1 MKKQFLIANF
11 FLCMAV
17 YACSQNPLT
26 IPPAIT
32 GTAFNLNVQNG
43 TTQFF
48 DGINT
53 PTYGINGD
61 ILGPTIIVN
70 KWDWV
75 TLNVTNSLTG
85 TGNSTT
91 MHWHGLHVPA
101 MADGGPHQIIE
112 QGATWSPQFQILN
125 NASTFWYHPHG
136 LGKTDLQVARG
147 LAGFFIIKDSAEA
160 AINLPRSYGI
170 DDFPIVVQTKA
181 FDILYQVAIATQDD
195 TLVCV
200 NATVDPFLNAPAQ
213 VVRLRLLNGS
223 SMRVYNFGFTNDKE
237 FNLIGTDGGLL
248 NNSLPMNRLLLAPGE
263 RGEILLDLQGMEG
276 QTIYLMSNSSEMV
289 NGIYGAATVTG
300 MMGGEIPDYNLN
312 PLNGADFEILQINVV
327 AQTADPVLTIP
338 DVLVANEPLITYDN
352 TRTFNLQPD
361 VMMDPEGQVM
371 GPFNINGEHFD
382 MEVINETLYIN
393 DVEKWRIQ
401 NNTGIA
407 HPFHIHDIQFNIDNI
422 NGGPVPLHLQGLKD
436 VVLVMPMSYVEVIA
450 KFEDFADDEVPYM
463 YHCHMLH
470 HEDDGMMGSFL
481 VVDTTKNSIQSQL
494 FSNWIIYPNPVIDFI
509 TVQTITM
516 ESNVE
521 YKIFNDIGEKVISS
535 QKNNTNNIEIN
546 VSQLPAGAYLIQLKS
561 SGNQLTK
568 YFVKL

>member
-1 MKKQFLIANF
+1 MKKQFHLI
-11 FLCMAV
+11 FLL
-17 YACSQNPLT
+17 CSALFAKTQNPLV
-26 IPPAIT
+26 IPPALT
-32 GTAFNLNVQNG
+32 GTTFNLNVQNG
-43 TTQFF
+43 VVQFF

-53 PTYGINGD
+53 PTFGINGD

-75 TLNVTNSLTG
+75 TINVTNSLTG
-85 TGNSTT
+85 TGNTTT

-136 LGKTDLQVARG
+136 LGKTDLHVAKG
-147 LAGFFIIKDSAEA
+147 LAGFLIVKDSAEA
-160 AINLPRSYGI
+160 ELNLPRNYGV

-200 NATVDPFLNAPAQ
+200 NGTVDPYLEAPAQ
-213 VVRLRLLNGS
+213 VIRLRLLNGS

-248 NNSLPMNRLLLAPGE
+248 SNSLPLNRLMLAPGE

-300 MMGGEIPDYNLN
+300 MMGGVITDYNLN
-312 PLNGADFEILQINVV
+312 PLNGADFQILQINVG
-327 AQTADPVLTIP
+327 AQTIDPVLEIP
-338 DVLVANEPLITYDN
+338 EVLVENLPLISYDK

-361 VMMDPEGQVM
+361 EMMDPEGQVM
-371 GPFNINGEHFD
+371 GPFNINGDHFD
-382 MEVINETLYIN
+382 MEVINETVYIN
-393 DVEKWRIQ
+393 DTEKWRIQ

-407 HPFHIHDIQFNIDNI
+407 HPFHIHDIQFSIDNI
-422 NGGPVPLHLQGLKD
+422 NGGIVPEYLQGKKD
-436 VVLVMPMSYVEVIA
+436 VVLVPPMQYVDLIMQ
-450 KFEDFADDEVPYM
+450 FRDFSDNEIPYM

-470 HEDDGMMGSFL
+470 HEDDGMMGSFI
-481 VVDTTKNSIQSQL
+481 VIDTALTGIAENETL
-494 FSNWIIYPNPVIDFI
+494 NFTIYPNPVNEMIFI
-509 TVQTITM
+509 QLENKSISAQVC
-516 ESNVE
+516 
-521 YKIFNDIGEKVISS
+521 IFNMLGESILSIQSYGNANIALNISDIPTGIYLLQVKSNEQI
-535 QKNNTNNIEIN
+535 NTKKFIK
-546 VSQLPAGAYLIQLKS
+546 G
-561 SGNQLTK
+561 
-568 YFVKL
+568 

>member
-1 MKKQFLIANF
+1 MKKLLVYIFLFILATS
-11 FLCMAV
+11 A
-17 YACSQNPLT
+17 YGQNPLA
-26 IPPAIT
+26 IPSALT
-32 GTAFNLNVQNG
+32 GTTFNLNVQNG
-43 TTQFF
+43 TVQFF

-101 MADGGPHQIIE
+101 MADGGPHQVIE

-147 LAGFFIIKDSAEA
+147 LAGFFIVKDSAEA
-160 AINLPRSYGI
+160 AINLPRNYGI

-200 NATVDPFLNAPAQ
+200 NGTVDPYLDAPAQ

-223 SMRVYNFGFTNDKE
+223 SMRAYNFAFTNDME
-237 FNLIGTDGGLL
+237 FHLIGTDGGLL
-248 NNSLPMNRLLLAPGE
+248 NNSLPLNRLMLAPGE

-312 PLNGADFEILQINVV
+312 PLNGADFEILQINVI
-327 AQTADPVLTIP
+327 AQTTDPVLLIP
-338 DVLVANEPLITYDN
+338 DVLVANAPLTTYDN
-352 TRTFNLQPD
+352 MRTFNLQPD
-361 VMMDPEGQVM
+361 VMMDPDGQVM
-371 GPFNINGEHFD
+371 GPFNINGDHFD
-382 MEVINETLYIN
+382 MEVINETVYIN
-393 DVEKWRIQ
+393 DIEKWRIQ

-407 HPFHIHDIQFNIDNI
+407 HPFHIHDIQFTIDNI
-422 NGGPVPLHLQGLKD
+422 NGGPVPMHLQGLKD
-436 VVLVMPMSYVEVIA
+436 VVLVMPMSYVDVIA
-450 KFEDFADDEVPYM
+450 KFEDFADNEVPYM

-481 VVDTTKNSIQSQL
+481 VVDTTVNNLTDQSNANL
-494 FSNWIIYPNPVIDFI
+494 IVYPNPVNNSIFLEFPENELKQITIFDMLGNTVAIYESIHGSAITLDVFKLAGGTYVLKIDYLDGTLYKKFI
-509 TVQTITM
+509 
-516 ESNVE
+516 
-521 YKIFNDIGEKVISS
+521 KD
-535 QKNNTNNIEIN
+535 
-546 VSQLPAGAYLIQLKS
+546 
-561 SGNQLTK
+561 
-568 YFVKL
+568 

>member
-1 MKKQFLIANF
+1 MKKQFFISSF
-11 FLCMAV
+11 FLCLAV
-17 YACSQNPLT
+17 YACSQNPLA
-26 IPPAIT
+26 IPPALT
-32 GTAFNLNVQNG
+32 GTTFNLNVQNG
-43 TTQFF
+43 TFQFF

-101 MADGGPHQIIE
+101 MADGGPHQVIE

-160 AINLPRSYGI
+160 AINLPRNYGI

-200 NATVDPFLNAPAQ
+200 NGTVDPYLAAPAQ

-223 SMRVYNFGFTNDKE
+223 SMRAYNFGFTNDKE
-237 FNLIGTDGGLL
+237 FHLIGTDGGLL
-248 NNSLPMNRLLLAPGE
+248 NNSLSLNRLMLAPGE

-338 DVLVANEPLITYDN
+338 EVLVVNEPLITYDN

-382 MEVINETLYIN
+382 MEVINETVYIN

-422 NGGPVPLHLQGLKD
+422 NGGPVPLNLQGLKD

-481 VVDTTKNSIQSQL
+481 VIDTTKNSIQSQL
-494 FSNWIIYPNPVIDFI
+494 FSDWIIYPNPVIDLI
-509 TVQTITM
+509 TVQTNTT

-521 YKIFNDIGEKVISS
+521 YKIFNDQGETVISS

-546 VSQLPAGAYLIQLKS
+546 VSQLPAGAYLLQLKS
-561 SGNQLTK
+561 NGNQLTK
-568 YFVKL
+568 YFVKS

>member
-1 MKKQFLIANF
+1 MKKLFLSIFFLISAF
-11 FLCMAV
+11 YGFG
-17 YACSQNPLT
+17 QNPLA
-26 IPPAIT
+26 IPPTLT
-32 GTAFNLNVQNG
+32 GTSFDLNVQNG
-43 TTQFF
+43 SVQFF

-53 PTYGINGD
+53 PTYGINGA

-70 KWDWV
+70 KWDWI

-91 MHWHGLHVPA
+91 MHWHGLHVPST
-101 MADGGPHQIIE
+101 ADGGPHQVIE

-147 LAGFFIIKDSAEA
+147 LAGFFIVKDSAEA
-160 AINLPRSYGI
+160 ELNLPRTYGV

-200 NATVDPFLNAPAQ
+200 NGTVDPYLDAPAQ
-213 VVRLRLLNGS
+213 VIRLRLLNGA

-248 NNSLPMNRLLLAPGE
+248 DNTLPLNRLMLAPGE

-276 QTIYLMSNSSEMV
+276 QTIYLMSNSSELV

-312 PLNGADFEILQINVV
+312 PLNGADFKILQINVV

-338 DVLVANEPLITYDN
+338 DALVENEHLTVYDN

-361 VMMDPEGQVM
+361 EMMDPDGQVM
-371 GPFNINGEHFD
+371 GPFNINGVHFD
-382 MEVINETLYIN
+382 MEVINEIIYIN

-407 HPFHIHDIQFNIDNI
+407 HPFHIHDIQFTVDNI
-422 NGGPVPLHLQGLKD
+422 NGGPVPLNLQGLKD
-436 VVLVMPMSYVEVIA
+436 VVMVMPMSYVEVIA
-450 KFEDFADDEVPYM
+450 KFEDFANDEVPYM

-481 VVDTTKNSIQSQL
+481 VVDTTINNVSDATL
-494 FSNWIIYPNPVIDFI
+494 NDLVIYPNPV
-509 TVQTITM
+509 
-516 ESNVE
+516 
-521 YKIFNDIGEKVISS
+521 
-535 QKNNTNNIEIN
+535 NNIIYLQFQENEVAEVLLLDAIGN
-546 VSQLPAGAYLIQLKS
+546 VVKNYGTIQSNGVNIDVSLLGSGTYILQLNYANGTVSKKIIK
-561 SGNQLTK
+561 N
-568 YFVKL
+568 

>member
-1 MKKQFLIANF
+1 MKKQFHLI
-11 FLCMAV
+11 FLL
-17 YACSQNPLT
+17 CSALFAKTQNPLV
-26 IPPAIT
+26 IPPALT
-32 GTAFNLNVQNG
+32 GTTFNLNVQNG
-43 TTQFF
+43 VVQFF

-53 PTYGINGD
+53 PTFGINGD

-75 TLNVTNSLTG
+75 TINVTNSLTG
-85 TGNSTT
+85 TGNTTT

-136 LGKTDLQVARG
+136 LGKTDLHVAKG
-147 LAGFFIIKDSAEA
+147 LAGFLIVKDSAEA
-160 AINLPRSYGI
+160 ELNLPRTYGV

-200 NATVDPFLNAPAQ
+200 NGTVDPYLVAPAQ
-213 VVRLRLLNGS
+213 VIRLRLLNGS

-248 NNSLPMNRLLLAPGE
+248 SNSLPLNRLMLAPGE

-300 MMGGEIPDYNLN
+300 MMGGVITDYNLN
-312 PLNGADFEILQINVV
+312 PLNGADFQILQINVG
-327 AQTADPVLTIP
+327 AQTIDPVLEIP
-338 DVLVANEPLITYDN
+338 EVLVENLPLISYDK

-361 VMMDPEGQVM
+361 EMMDPEGQVM
-371 GPFNINGEHFD
+371 GPFNINGDHFG
-382 MEVINETLYIN
+382 MEVINETVYIN
-393 DVEKWRIQ
+393 DAEKWRIQ

-407 HPFHIHDIQFNIDNI
+407 HPFHIHDIQFTVDNI
-422 NGGPVPLHLQGLKD
+422 NGGPVPLQLQGLKD
-436 VVLVMPMSYVEVIA
+436 VVMVMPMSYVEVIA
-450 KFEDFADDEVPYM
+450 EFKDFADNDVPYM

-470 HEDDGMMGSFL
+470 HEDDGMMGSFR
-481 VVDTTKNSIQSQL
+481 VIDTNATDIQSDNAINFL
-494 FSNWIIYPNPVIDFI
+494 IYPNPAANTLFI
-509 TVQTITM
+509 QL
-516 ESNVE
+516 
-521 YKIFNDIGEKVISS
+521 D
-535 QKNNTNNIEIN
+535 NNTNWVEIKIVNILGEVLYNRQEKANDHILIDT
-546 VSQLPAGAYLIQLKS
+546 SELPAGTYTLNLETNM
-561 SGNQLTK
+561 GNISK
-568 YFVKL
+568 KIIIVN

>member
-170 DDFPIVVQTKA
+170 DDFPIFKQNKA
-181 FDILYQVAIATQDD
+181 YDI
-195 TLVCV
+195 
-200 NATVDPFLNAPAQ
+200 
-213 VVRLRLLNGS
+213 
-223 SMRVYNFGFTNDKE
+223 
-237 FNLIGTDGGLL
+237 
-248 NNSLPMNRLLLAPGE
+248 
-263 RGEILLDLQGMEG
+263 
-276 QTIYLMSNSSEMV
+276 
-289 NGIYGAATVTG
+289 
-300 MMGGEIPDYNLN
+300 
-312 PLNGADFEILQINVV
+312 
-327 AQTADPVLTIP
+327 
-338 DVLVANEPLITYDN
+338 
-352 TRTFNLQPD
+352 
-361 VMMDPEGQVM
+361 
-371 GPFNINGEHFD
+371 
-382 MEVINETLYIN
+382 
-393 DVEKWRIQ
+393 
-401 NNTGIA
+401 
-407 HPFHIHDIQFNIDNI
+407 
-422 NGGPVPLHLQGLKD
+422 
-436 VVLVMPMSYVEVIA
+436 
-450 KFEDFADDEVPYM
+450 
-463 YHCHMLH
+463 
-470 HEDDGMMGSFL
+470 
-481 VVDTTKNSIQSQL
+481 
-494 FSNWIIYPNPVIDFI
+494 
-509 TVQTITM
+509 
-516 ESNVE
+516 
-521 YKIFNDIGEKVISS
+521 
-535 QKNNTNNIEIN
+535 
-546 VSQLPAGAYLIQLKS
+546 
-561 SGNQLTK
+561 
-568 YFVKL
+568 

>member
-1 MKKQFLIANF
+1 MKNQFHLI
-11 FLCMAV
+11 FLL
-17 YACSQNPLT
+17 CSALFAKTQNPLV
-26 IPPAIT
+26 IPPALT
-32 GTAFNLNVQNG
+32 GTTFNLNVQNG
-43 TTQFF
+43 VVQFF

-53 PTYGINGD
+53 PTFGINGD

-75 TLNVTNSLTG
+75 TINVTNSLTG
-85 TGNSTT
+85 TGNTTT

-136 LGKTDLQVARG
+136 LGKTDLHVAKG
-147 LAGFFIIKDSAEA
+147 LAGFLIVKDSAEA
-160 AINLPRSYGI
+160 ELNLPRTYGV

-181 FDILYQVAIATQDD
+181 FDVLYQVAIATQDD

-200 NATVDPFLNAPAQ
+200 NGTVDPYLEAPAQ
-213 VVRLRLLNGS
+213 VIRLRLLNGS

-248 NNSLPMNRLLLAPGE
+248 SNSLPLNRLMLAPGE

-300 MMGGEIPDYNLN
+300 MMGGVITDYNLN
-312 PLNGADFEILQINVV
+312 PLNGADFQILQINVG
-327 AQTADPVLTIP
+327 AQTIDPVLEIP
-338 DVLVANEPLITYDN
+338 EVLVENMPLTSYDK

-361 VMMDPEGQVM
+361 EMMDPEGQVM
-371 GPFNINGEHFD
+371 GPFNINGDHFD
-382 MEVINETLYIN
+382 MEVINETVYIN
-393 DVEKWRIQ
+393 DTEKWRIQ

-407 HPFHIHDIQFNIDNI
+407 HPFHIHDIQFTVDNI
-422 NGGPVPLHLQGLKD
+422 NGGPVPLQLQGLKD
-436 VVLVMPMSYVEVIA
+436 VVMVMPMSYVEVIA
-450 KFEDFADDEVPYM
+450 EFKDFADNDVPYM

-470 HEDDGMMGSFL
+470 HEDDGMMGSFR
-481 VVDTTKNSIQSQL
+481 VIDTNATNIESDNGINFL
-494 FSNWIIYPNPVIDFI
+494 IYPNPAANNLFI
-509 TVQTITM
+509 QL
-516 ESNVE
+516 
-521 YKIFNDIGEKVISS
+521 D
-535 QKNNTNNIEIN
+535 NNTTWVEIKIVNILGEVLYNHQEKATDHI
-546 VSQLPAGAYLIQLKS
+546 LIDISGLAPGTYTLKLETNIGNS
-561 SGNQLTK
+561 SKKIIIVN
-568 YFVKL
+568 